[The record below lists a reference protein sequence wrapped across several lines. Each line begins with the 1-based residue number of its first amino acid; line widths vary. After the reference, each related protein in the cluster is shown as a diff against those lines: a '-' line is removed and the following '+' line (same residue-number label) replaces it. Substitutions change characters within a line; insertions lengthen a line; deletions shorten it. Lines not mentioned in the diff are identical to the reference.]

1 MRAACCEA
9 TVLRHEVIAE
19 DIRLLTVLW
28 PDREH
33 IPHAGQFFT
42 LRAWGAD
49 EAPFLSRPISVHK
62 WDAETQTV
70 EFLYAVVGEGTRKL
84 TALMPGDSF
93 QLTGPMGNGFDTA
106 DLLSRYKKIAV
117 VGCTQI
123 MGNFASTNIILP
135 VKRRVNKP
143 RAKTVC
149 HFGKDFTAK
158 CRFNL

>member
-9 TVLRHEVIAE
+9 TVLCHEVIAD
-19 DIRLLTVLW
+19 DIRLLTALW

-33 IPHAGQFFT
+33 APHAGQFFT

-84 TALMPGDSF
+84 TTLKRG
-93 QLTGPMGNGFDTA
+93 TA
-106 DLLSRYKKIAV
+106 SSSPVLWA
-117 VGCTQI
+117 T
-123 MGNFASTNIILP
+123 ASMWPTS
-135 VKRRVNKP
+135 
-143 RAKTVC
+143 
-149 HFGKDFTAK
+149 
-158 CRFNL
+158 